1 MHGPESIPDYSIL
14 SWPTNFVTELWLDST
29 ERNIAGNE
37 DRQSFLAGM
46 SELGLGDFQ
55 DIDDLATLLGALR
68 NFVSGRFW
76 QETWLWRFT
85 LLLRAF
91 TLV

>member
-14 SWPTNFVTELWLDST
+14 SWPTNFVMELWLDST

-46 SELGLGDFQ
+46 SELGLGDF
-55 DIDDLATLLGALR
+55 
-68 NFVSGRFW
+68 
-76 QETWLWRFT
+76 
-85 LLLRAF
+85 
-91 TLV
+91 